1 MHPLLKALLA
11 ACLLAAAIPAGSAG
25 PAADE
30 TALRELKT
38 VLWPRAYFTQDVKLL
53 DRILADEFQSVD
65 DEGSWSTKAEE
76 IAWLAR
82 NRPAYDSLTFK
93 IRRLEIFDGDTAIV
107 AGTGTIRGRDQ
118 SGEYVGEY
126 QSSNIFI
133 KREGTWRAVAS
144 HVSGYR
150 KVP

>member
-1 MHPLLKALLA
+1 MRHLLAALVA
-11 ACLLAAAIPAGSAG
+11 ACLLAAAVPARSTDVS
-25 PAADE
+25 ADE
-30 TALRELKT
+30 AALRELKT

-65 DEGSWSTKAEE
+65 DAGSWSTKAEE
-76 IAWLAR
+76 IAWLAK

-93 IRRLEIFDGDTAIV
+93 VRRLEIFNGDTAIV
-107 AGTGTIRGRDQ
+107 AGTGTIRGKDQ

-126 QSSNIFI
+126 QSSNFFM
-133 KREGTWRAVAS
+133 KRDGIWRAVAS

-150 KVP
+150 RIP